1 MDHFFRVVRG
11 YLDFIQI
18 HDTFLIV
25 FSGFFKF
32 WFSFKLKI
40 LNDVFKNGLIKK
52 KKKNFFFAAVKK
64 KNKQVKK
71 KNGMQEYIQNF
82 FNNGRIEERSINNC
96 I

>member
-1 MDHFFRVVRG
+1 M
-11 YLDFIQI
+11 
-18 HDTFLIV
+18 
-25 FSGFFKF
+25 
-32 WFSFKLKI
+32 
-40 LNDVFKNGLIKK
+40 NDVFKNGLIKK